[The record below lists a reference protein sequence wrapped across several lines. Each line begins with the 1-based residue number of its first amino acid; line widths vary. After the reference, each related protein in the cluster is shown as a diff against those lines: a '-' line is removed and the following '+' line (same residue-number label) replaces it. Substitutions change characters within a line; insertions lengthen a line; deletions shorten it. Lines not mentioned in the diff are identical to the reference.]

1 MLIQYKPLIVLLVGY
16 KYLTIGRM
24 PSWVTEVSIMSLR
37 PDPRVLKKRD
47 DASCSMLRTDNHPPS
62 CPSPRVQRVVFTSQ
76 LSLTMLTLQSSG
88 SQSALPI
95 ATFVFSAIY
104 PTATL
109 DRLWTRRRLD
119 DYTTGTDHYL
129 KRWRGKCPKT
139 PNNVWSEWA

>member
-1 MLIQYKPLIVLLVGY
+1 MISYYVDSPI
-16 KYLTIGRM
+16 IRI
-24 PSWVTEVSIMSLR
+24 PIR
-37 PDPRVLKKRD
+37 PPD
-47 DASCSMLRTDNHPPS
+47 SYIC
-62 CPSPRVQRVVFTSQ
+62 
-76 LSLTMLTLQSSG
+76 
-88 SQSALPI
+88 
-95 ATFVFSAIY
+95 FSAIY